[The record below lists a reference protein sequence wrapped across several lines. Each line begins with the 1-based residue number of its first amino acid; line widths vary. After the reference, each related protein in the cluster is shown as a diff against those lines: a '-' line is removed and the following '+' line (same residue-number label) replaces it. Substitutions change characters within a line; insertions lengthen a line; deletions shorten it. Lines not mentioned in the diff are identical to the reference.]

1 MLDIVLLAE
10 SGLAA
15 VLAEILLL
23 YLLRD
28 QLLAGALDSL
38 RLPEDVL
45 LSHSTGGVS
54 LAIASLDPLQSGD
67 FTHKRLR
74 GPEAAHP
81 LDGLIHCETATP
93 WGFWDW

>member
-1 MLDIVLLAE
+1 MLDIVLLPE

-23 YLLRD
+23 YLLRN

-45 LSHSTGGVS
+45 LRQGTRGVS
-54 LAIASLDPLQSGD
+54 LPITSLYPLQSGD
-67 FTHKRLR
+67 FTIR
-74 GPEAAHP
+74 GCVVPKP
-81 LDGLIHCETATP
+81 PTR
-93 WGFWDW
+93 